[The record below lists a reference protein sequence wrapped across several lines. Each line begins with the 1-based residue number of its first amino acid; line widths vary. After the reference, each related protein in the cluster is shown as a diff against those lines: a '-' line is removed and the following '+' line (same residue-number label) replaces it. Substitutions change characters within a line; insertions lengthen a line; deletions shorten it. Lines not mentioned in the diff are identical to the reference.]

1 MKEHPVLVEDFLW
14 PLLQTEL
21 LQSGINFTRAA
32 QLSFFRLIHVLGA
45 TPNKVPF
52 CHVYI
57 IPVLIWSIFW
67 HWNYLR
73 GTYIRNFMVQYQEIL
88 SSYVSQ

>member
-1 MKEHPVLVEDFLW
+1 MKEHPVLVEDLLW

-21 LQSGINFTRAA
+21 LQSGISFTSAA
-32 QLSFFRLIHVLGA
+32 QLSIFGLIHMLGA

-52 CHVYI
+52 YNVYI
-57 IPVLIWSIFW
+57 IPVLIRSIFW
-67 HWNYLR
+67 RWNYLR